1 LSKQKLKKG
10 KPMDEKL
17 KKLSAKKRQLDKLR
31 PLPPEQVKNIQEWL
45 DVEYTYTSNAI
56 EGSTLNRSETALVI
70 EKGITVRGKT
80 LREHLEATNHAKA
93 IEFVRSMVEKGH
105 QFITEDDIKNIH
117 KIVLAGIDDDWAG
130 KYRLSQVFITGAPQ
144 EPPGPDEVPFR
155 MKKLIEWLKDQQGV
169 HPARVAADLH
179 YRFVVIHPFVDGNGR
194 TTRLLMNLVLIQ
206 NGYPIAIIK
215 TEEREAY
222 IDAIRKA
229 TVTGNPDDFYSLVF
243 GAVER
248 SLDAYIAA
256 AKGKSIIPFF
266 IEKTE
271 LVSESLLQI
280 GKIATLANVAIPTV
294 RYYLEQ
300 GFIKPETKSKGGFM
314 LFDPKV
320 VEKIKEIKRL
330 QKEERLSIAELKK
343 RLS

>member
-1 LSKQKLKKG
+1 
-10 KPMDEKL
+10 
-17 KKLSAKKRQLDKLR
+17 
-31 PLPPEQVKNIQEWL
+31 
-45 DVEYTYTSNAI
+45 
-56 EGSTLNRSETALVI
+56 
-70 EKGITVRGKT
+70 
-80 LREHLEATNHAKA
+80 
-93 IEFVRSMVEKGH
+93 MVEKGH

>member
-1 LSKQKLKKG
+1 
-10 KPMDEKL
+10 MDEKL
-17 KKLSAKKRQLDKLR
+17 KKLSEKKRQLDQLR

-93 IEFVRSMVEKGH
+93 IDFVRSMIEKGH
-105 QFITEDDIKNIH
+105 QFISEDDIKNIH
-117 KIVLAGIDDDWAG
+117 KIVLAGIDDEWAG
-130 KYRLSQVFITGAPQ
+130 KYRLRQVFITGAPQ
-144 EPPGPDEVPFR
+144 EPPGPEEVPYR

-169 HPARVAADLH
+169 HPVKVAADLH

-194 TTRLLMNLVLIQ
+194 TTRLLMNLVLLQ

-222 IDAIRKA
+222 IDSIRKA
-229 TVTGNPDDFYSLVF
+229 TVTGNLDDFYSLAF

-271 LVSESLLQI
+271 LVSENLLQI
-280 GKIATLANVAIPTV
+280 GKVATLANVAIPTV
-294 RYYLEQ
+294 RYYIDQ
-300 GFIKPETKSKGGFM
+300 GFIKPETKSEGGFM

-330 QKEERLSIAELKK
+330 QKEQRLSIAEIKK

>member
-1 LSKQKLKKG
+1 
-10 KPMDEKL
+10 MDEKL
-17 KKLSAKKRQLDKLR
+17 KKLSEKKRQLDQLR

-93 IEFVRSMVEKGH
+93 IDFVRSMIEKGH
-105 QFITEDDIKNIH
+105 QFISEDDIKNIH
-117 KIVLAGIDDDWAG
+117 KIVLAGIDDEWAG
-130 KYRLSQVFITGAPQ
+130 KYRLRQVFITGAPQ
-144 EPPGPDEVPFR
+144 EPPGPEEVPYR

-169 HPARVAADLH
+169 HPVKVAADLH

-194 TTRLLMNLVLIQ
+194 TTRLLMNLVLMQ

-229 TVTGNPDDFYSLVF
+229 TVTGNLDDFYSLVF

-271 LVSESLLQI
+271 LVSENLLQI
-280 GKIATLANVAIPTV
+280 GKVATLANVAIPTV
-294 RYYLEQ
+294 RYYIDQ
-300 GFIKPETKSKGGFM
+300 GFIKPETKSEGGFM

-330 QKEERLSIAELKK
+330 QKEQRLSIAEIKK

>member
-1 LSKQKLKKG
+1 
-10 KPMDEKL
+10 MDEKL
-17 KKLSAKKRQLDKLR
+17 KKLSEKKRQLDQLR

-93 IEFVRSMVEKGH
+93 IDFVRSMIEKGH
-105 QFITEDDIKNIH
+105 QFISEDDIKNIH

-130 KYRLSQVFITGAPQ
+130 KYRLRQVFITGAPQ
-144 EPPGPDEVPFR
+144 EPPGPEEVPYR

-169 HPARVAADLH
+169 HPVKVAADLH

-194 TTRLLMNLVLIQ
+194 TTRLLMNLVLLQ

-222 IDAIRKA
+222 IDSIRKA
-229 TVTGNPDDFYSLVF
+229 TVTGNLDDFYSLAF

-271 LVSESLLQI
+271 LVSENLLQI
-280 GKIATLANVAIPTV
+280 GKVATLANVAIPTV
-294 RYYLEQ
+294 RYYIDQ
-300 GFIKPETKSKGGFM
+300 GFIKPETKSEGGFM

-330 QKEERLSIAELKK
+330 QKEQRLSIAEIKK

>member
-1 LSKQKLKKG
+1 
-10 KPMDEKL
+10 MDEKL

-31 PLPPEQVKNIQEWL
+31 PLPHEQVKNIQEWL
-45 DVEYTYTSNAI
+45 DLEYTYTSNAI

-93 IEFVRSMVEKGH
+93 IDFIRSMVEKSH
-105 QFITEDDIKNIH
+105 QFTSEDDIKIIH
-117 KIVLAGIDDDWAG
+117 KIVLAGIDDDWSG
-130 KYRLSQVFITGAPQ
+130 KYRLRQVFITGAPQ
-144 EPPGPDEVPFR
+144 EPPPPEEVPYR
-155 MKKLIEWLKDQQGV
+155 MKKMIEWLKDQQGV
-169 HPARVAADLH
+169 HPAKVAADLH

-194 TTRLLMNLVLIQ
+194 TTRLLMNLVLMQ

-215 TEEREAY
+215 TEDREAY
-222 IDAIRKA
+222 MGAIRKA
-229 TVTGNPDDFYSLVF
+229 TVSGDLDEFYTLIY

-266 IEKTE
+266 IEKTA
-271 LVSESLLQI
+271 LASENLLQI
-280 GKIATLANVAIPTV
+280 GKVAALANVAIPTV
-294 RYYLEQ
+294 RYYIAQ
-300 GFIKPETKSKGGFM
+300 GFIKFETKSEGGFM

-330 QKEERLSIAELKK
+330 QKEERLSIAEIKK